1 MFVYQNKDGQICVT
15 FADNKPVETPDYV
28 IAIDEEA
35 KALYAVVGEVAPL
48 PVDDAD
54 EAEADEPTVDNGDEP
69 SEAVVDE
76 PEVPAN
82 DEENEE
88 V

>member
-15 FADNKPVETPDYV
+15 FADNKPVENPEFV
-28 IAIDEEA
+28 IAIDKEA

-48 PVDDAD
+48 PAD
-54 EAEADEPTVDNGDEP
+54 VVEEEEDEVVEDETQ
-69 SEAVVDE
+69 ATDE
-76 PEVPAN
+76 PEVPADD
-82 DEENEE
+82 DEDET